1 MFNSIL
7 VLKVI
12 AMIAKIN
19 IMYLALLIKMIQIE
33 SNLVSC
39 LKIYLKEFNKKI
51 KILLKISLN

>member
-12 AMIAKIN
+12 AMTAKIN

-39 LKIYLKEFNKKI
+39 LKIYLKEYNKKI